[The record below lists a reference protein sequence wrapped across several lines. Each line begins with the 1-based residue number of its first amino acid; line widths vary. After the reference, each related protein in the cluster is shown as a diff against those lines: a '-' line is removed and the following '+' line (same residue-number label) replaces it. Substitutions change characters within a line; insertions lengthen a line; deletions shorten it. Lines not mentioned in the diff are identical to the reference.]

1 MKKMRRKAALAFVGA
16 VALGAAAN
24 PMRSQ
29 AQTVTFQ
36 PYIQPGDNGAF
47 GPTDQ
52 MVIAWQTDET
62 APNVGA
68 FTVSFTPSVLTAP
81 TFVTP
86 KGRVVD
92 NYLTAD
98 PTLASLA
105 IPTAYGAHTDYY
117 ALLAGLAYDTTY
129 NYTVTGP
136 NGYALS
142 SAFHTRKKTNTFSF
156 EVQGDEGF
164 YPNIS
169 APNPNAGKIEN
180 WEARIIHAM
189 LHVSEYTFPNT
200 PGYVPAGGL
209 PKPEFALN
217 TGDNVYT
224 VGSDANYRDWWMDV
238 WNSDADNNDDGA
250 PFIRQLPLYI
260 TVGNHDVGSTGATAN
275 LLADSGATTP
285 GGSGPGLFGGG
296 VSGGDALAH
305 FNNFYFPLNG
315 PVGADIQNV
324 FTGDAATPSG
334 IFYNY
339 NGKNYSPAP
348 TAGTNVSANT
358 AATTEAYRASTTVD
372 TGKGPKRQIDHESN
386 YSFDYGNAHFLF
398 LDANPHVFGGFLPGG
413 PPGNAPSFPF
423 TTYPALLRDFAINDL
438 DSSKATWKFVV
449 FHQPSFSSGNATIA
463 NDQMRR
469 TAKYL
474 EDHGVNMVFNGH
486 EHNYQ
491 RSLPIRA
498 LPGVDATPNKAGG
511 PVVAVDT
518 TFNGVTQT
526 VPSGVLYFIEGA
538 GGDRDFDNNLPNPR
552 GSSGIDQD
560 DSATGTF
567 AQKVNNVTYNFATG
581 QASWLDTNLTT
592 DAMKAFVPG
601 AGSGSQKITTKFKS
615 KLFSFADITIAD
627 SLLTLYQVSEPLSNV
642 SSGTFGADINGAP
655 VNDPLPDTL
664 IDPATGNN
672 VQTTGAAGTPTLLDK
687 IMVTKPNVTGSLL
700 ATLAAPAKVQPNGAL
715 VYTIQVVNNTA
726 YTLTGVQ
733 AVITLPAGVVFADT
747 LSPNLTLQ
755 GADMVATMGAM
766 APGSQAIIQVK
777 ARVTAPIGTVL
788 SSAAAVRSATA
799 LPVALNPVTT
809 TVVRGTPA
817 PPK

>member
-1 MKKMRRKAALAFVGA
+1 MKKMRRKATLAFVGA
-16 VALGAAAN
+16 IALGSTAN

-29 AQTVTFQ
+29 AQNVTFQ

-47 GPTDQ
+47 GLTDQ
-52 MVIAWQTDET
+52 MVIAWQTDEA
-62 APNVGA
+62 APNPGG
-68 FTVSFTPSVLTAP
+68 FTVSFTSSVMTAP

-92 NYLTAD
+92 NYLSAD
-98 PTLASLA
+98 PTLAALA

-117 ALLAGLAYDTTY
+117 ALLAGLNYDTTY

-136 NGYALS
+136 NGYTLS
-142 SAFHTRKKTNTFSF
+142 SSFHTRKKTSTFSF

-164 YPNIS
+164 YPNIA

-180 WEARIIHAM
+180 WEARIIHTM

-200 PGYVPAGGL
+200 PGFAPAGGL

-217 TGDNVYT
+217 TGDNIYT

-260 TVGNHDVGSTGATAN
+260 TVGNHDIGANGATAN
-275 LLADSGATTP
+275 LLADNPPTVP
-285 GGSGPGLFGGG
+285 GGSGPGKFGGG

-315 PVGADIQNV
+315 PVGADVQNL
-324 FTGDAATPSG
+324 FTGDASTPSG
-334 IFYNY
+334 IFYSY
-339 NGKNYSPAP
+339 TGKTYSANP
-348 TAGTNVSANT
+348 TAGSNVNANT
-358 AATTEAYRASTTVD
+358 AATTEAYRASTSVD
-372 TGKGPKRQIDHESN
+372 TGKGLKRQIDHESN

-398 LDANPHVFGGFLPGG
+398 IDANPHNFGGFLPGG

-423 TTYPALLRDFAINDL
+423 TTYPALLRNFVINDL

-449 FHQPSFSSGNATIA
+449 FHQPTFSSGNATVS

-498 LPGVDATPNKAGG
+498 LPGVDSTPNKTNA
-511 PVVAVDT
+511 PVVAVDS
-518 TFNGVTQT
+518 TFDGVTQT
-526 VPSGVLYFIEGA
+526 VAGGVLYFVEGA

-552 GSSGIDQD
+552 GSFGIDQD
-560 DSATGTF
+560 DSATGVHP
-567 AQKVNNVTYNFATG
+567 QIVNNVSYNFAQG
-581 QASWLDTNLTT
+581 QAAWLDTNLTT

-601 AGSGSQKITTKFKS
+601 AGTGPKITTKFKS

-627 SLLTLYQVSEPLSNV
+627 NILTLYQVSEPLSSV
-642 SSGTFGADINGAP
+642 SSGTFGTDINGTP

-672 VQTTGAAGTPTLLDK
+672 VQVTGAAGTPTLLDK
-687 IMVTKPNVTGSLL
+687 VTVTKPNLSASLL
-700 ATLAAPAKVQPNGAL
+700 VTLAAPAKVQPNGA
-715 VYTIQVVNNTA
+715 VVFTIRVVNNSA

-733 AVITLPAGVVFADT
+733 AVMPLPSGVSFADT
-747 LSPNLTLQ
+747 LSQTLTLQ
-755 GADMVATMGAM
+755 GADVVMTVGPL
-766 APGSQAIIQVK
+766 APGAQAIVQVK
-777 ARVTAPIGTVL
+777 GRVTAANVGTVL
-788 SSAAAVRSATA
+788 SNVATVRSATA
-799 LPVALNPVTT
+799 LPVASNAVTI
-809 TVVRGTPA
+809 TVVRGTA